1 MMPDVSMGD
10 VLVIVANLDGEPIGS
25 FVTDSGGFAADSL
38 AQLTDQHVRR
48 ILKECFDMRLAD
60 NGNERVVPIKA
71 LRLNAAA
78 LDIICGDIPAASLCV
93 AASDSVQP
101 HDLAVVGQA
110 MAAALSAEIE
120 LLSLSKR
127 SSGQMRLLEESK
139 KAADEEL
146 SRSLQMMKLLYISDA
161 DMILTEFMN
170 TMKEI
175 YPEEEIELYFS
186 QDHYNPVTNVK
197 SLKINERS
205 DSPHIRAFMDGNP
218 VLHTD
223 HDGGLIAVPLTGK
236 QGVYGVLQIVW
247 RGKRL
252 DKPHYEFIRFAAET
266 AGIAFEKAKL
276 YEQSN
281 FLVSELRI
289 VNEITSRLSQSLN
302 SNVIYEY
309 ALQELLQIF
318 NAHFCTILELN
329 YKKRE
334 MIVRSSN
341 IPGKEEENFSLDTG
355 ISGYI
360 FTTREP
366 VFISDYLI
374 NTPAKSNLMDSSQSR
389 SLIAAPIVVN
399 GKVIGVVMVAHRE
412 PNHFSYGNY
421 RLLQSLSAHI
431 GLAMTN
437 ASLHEE
443 VHRMVITDRLTELY
457 TRHYLN
463 EQVTR
468 QQQTDEC
475 GSLIVLD
482 IDNFKKIND
491 THGHQVG
498 DQILVQV
505 CRIILTS
512 IRGRDVAAR
521 WGGEELA
528 VYLPFAKGE
537 QATRVA
543 ERIRTRVLQETS
555 PQVTVSCGIS
565 EWNWEDEKISVETLF
580 YRADMALY
588 EAKRSGKNQVKML

>member
-1 MMPDVSMGD
+1 MSDVFSWD
-10 VLVIVANLDGEPIGS
+10 ALVIASGLDGQPAGS
-25 FVTDSGGFAADSL
+25 FAISSGGSAPVIPAHPDDL
-38 AQLTDQHVRR
+38 LLRRVLDAGLVRR
-48 ILKECFDMRLAD
+48 TLAG
-60 NGNERVVPIKA
+60 GNLQVFTIEE
-71 LRLNAAA
+71 LRLNIA
-78 LDIICGDIPAASLCV
+78 ITSVVASEKQVAWLCI
-93 AASDSVQP
+93 ASSESVEAP
-101 HDLAVVGQA
+101 VMATAVQA
-110 MAAALSAEIE
+110 MAAAFGAEVE
-120 LLSLSKR
+120 LLTFGKHSG
-127 SSGQMRLLEESK
+127 GQMHVLAESK
-139 KAADEEL
+139 KATEEEL
-146 SRSLQMMKLLYISDA
+146 SRSLKMMKLLYLSDT

-170 TMKEI
+170 TMNSL
-175 YPEEEIELYFS
+175 YPDEEIELYFS

-205 DSPHIRAFMDGNP
+205 DSPHIRAFMDGST
-218 VLHTD
+218 VLRNGA
-223 HDGGLIAVPLTGK
+223 DGSLIAVPLTGK
-236 QGVYGVLQIVW
+236 QGIYGVLQIVS
-247 RGKRL
+247 RNKRL
-252 DKPHYEFIRFAAET
+252 DEPQIEFIRFAAET
-266 AGIAFEKAKL
+266 AGMAFEKAKL

-281 FLVSELRI
+281 FLISELRI

-309 ALQELLQIF
+309 ASHELLQIF

-341 IPGKEEENFSLDTG
+341 IPGNEEENFSLESG

-360 FTTREP
+360 FSTREP
-366 VFISDYLI
+366 VYISDYLK
-374 NTPAKSNLMDSSQSR
+374 NTPAQSKLMDASQSR
-389 SLIAAPIVVN
+389 SLIATPIVVN

-412 PNHFSYGNY
+412 PNHFTYSNY

-431 GLAMTN
+431 GMAMTN

-498 DQILVQV
+498 DEILVQV

-528 VYLPFAKGE
+528 VYLPFARGE
-537 QATRVA
+537 QAARVA
-543 ERIRTRVLQETS
+543 ERIRARVHQETS

-565 EWNWEDEKISVETLF
+565 EWNWEDEKISVETLS

-588 EAKRSGKNQVKML
+588 EAKRGGKNQVKML